1 MKKTAN
7 VNGKSSARANGATGQ
22 AQPTVASVTTTQNG
36 RRTWTYPAD
45 EVAKLYAPPESL
57 HPADKL
63 RALLR
68 ERFANR
74 KSNPEKSFLHTAG
87 AYDALTASML
97 VRVGFDAIYASG
109 WQLAVAHNMY
119 PDIGIYPSHAMV
131 DLVRELIR
139 GIEGTRDT
147 HFYDTGGQV
156 LNVPPIFAD
165 IEAGFG
171 GPTQAFT
178 LTRELIRA
186 GAAGVHLEDQD
197 PAERTCGHI
206 ISHHG
211 SKRSK
216 VLVPTHKWIEK
227 LISVKAAAQATGVPV
242 VVIAR
247 TDAVDGQAPDGP
259 EGSVQQAVD
268 RALEAASLGVD
279 VIWAEFNDTELDGPR
294 AFAEGVHK
302 HYPDQMLGFNL
313 SPSLLW
319 GKAKQEGSLI
329 TNAQLGSLGY
339 ALQFSTL
346 LAFRSAGM
354 ALEQYFRGFREKGLE
369 ALADL
374 QINET
379 TSLKPEPLTRMHQ
392 QFAGTN
398 RWLTMEKTAKS
409 R

>member
-1 MKKTAN
+1 MKNPTNGK
-7 VNGKSSARANGATGQ
+7 VNGNGGT
-22 AQPTVASVTTTQNG
+22 PVSTVDAG
-36 RRTWTYPAD
+36 RRTWRYPS
-45 EVAKLYAPPESL
+45 EQVSKLYAPAETT

-63 RALLR
+63 RRVLKG
-68 ERFANR
+68 RFAAR
-74 KSNPEKSFLHTAG
+74 ATDASASFLHTAG

-97 VRVGFDAIYASG
+97 TRLGFEAVYASG

-131 DLVRELIR
+131 DLVRELNR

-147 HFYDTGGQV
+147 HFYDTGGEV

-206 ISHHG
+206 VSHHG
-211 SKRSK
+211 AKRSK

-242 VVIAR
+242 VIIAR
-247 TDAVDGQAPDGP
+247 TDAVDGQVPDGP
-259 EGSVQQAVD
+259 EGSVEQAVD

-279 VIWAEFNDTELDGPR
+279 VIWAEFNDTELDGPA
-294 AFAEGVHK
+294 AFAEGVHA
-302 HYPDQMLGFNL
+302 HYPEQMLGFNL
-313 SPSLLW
+313 SPSLSW
-319 GKAKQEGSLI
+319 GKAKQDRTLI
-329 TNAQLGSLGY
+329 SNADLGRLGY

-354 ALEQYFRGFREKGLE
+354 ALEQYFRAFRRDGLD

-379 TSLKPEPLTRMHQ
+379 LAEKPEPLTRMHQ
-392 QFAGTN
+392 KFAGTN
-398 RWLTMEKTAKS
+398 RWLTMEKTAKEG
-409 R
+409 

>member
-1 MKKTAN
+1 MALHKANSNGTMQGDGCQAVSKTHD
-7 VNGKSSARANGATGQ
+7 
-22 AQPTVASVTTTQNG
+22 G
-36 RRTWTYPAD
+36 RRAWTYPAS
-45 EVAKLYAPPESL
+45 EVAKLYAPPETVP
-57 HPADKL
+57 PADKL

-68 ERFANR
+68 ERFDRRDRDPAN
-74 KSNPEKSFLHTAG
+74 SFVHTAG
-87 AYDALTASML
+87 AYDAFTASML
-97 VRVGFDAIYASG
+97 VRLGFEAVYASG
-109 WQLAVAHNMY
+109 WQLAVAHHMY

-131 DLVRELIR
+131 ELVRELIR

-147 HFYDTGGQV
+147 HFYDSGGEV

-171 GPTQAFT
+171 GSTQAFT

-206 ISHHG
+206 VSHHG
-211 SKRSK
+211 AKRSK
-216 VLVPTHKWIEK
+216 VLVPTSKWIEK

-247 TDAVDGQAPDGP
+247 TDAVDGQEPGGP
-259 EGSVQQAVD
+259 EGSVEQGVQ

-279 VIWAEFNDTELDGPR
+279 VVWAEFNDTELDGPR

-302 HYPDQMLGFNL
+302 HYPEQILGFNL
-313 SPSLLW
+313 SPSLHW
-319 GKAKQEGSLI
+319 GKAKQEGKLV
-329 TNAQLGSLGY
+329 TNARLGELGY

-354 ALEQYFRGFREKGLE
+354 ALEQYLRAFRQEGLE

-379 TSLKPEPLTRMHQ
+379 AAAKPEPMTRMHQ
-392 QFAGTN
+392 KFAGTN
-398 RWLTMEKTAKS
+398 RWLTMEKTAKG
-409 R
+409 

>member
-1 MKKTAN
+1 MRAK
-7 VNGKSSARANGATGQ
+7 NGSKNAKAAAPT
-22 AQPTVASVTTTQNG
+22 TVAGSVACQTVSSNG
-36 RRTWTYPAD
+36 RKSWRYP
-45 EVAKLYAPPESL
+45 EEQVRKLYAPPESV
-57 HPADKL
+57 PGAGKL
-63 RALLR
+63 RTLLK
-68 ERFANR
+68 EHFAQR
-74 KSNPEKSFLHTAG
+74 QSAPEKSYLHTAG
-87 AYDALTASML
+87 AYDALTASIL
-97 VRVGFDAIYASG
+97 TRLGFEAIYASG

-131 DLVRELIR
+131 ELVRELNR

-147 HFYDTGGQV
+147 HFYDTGGEI

-211 SKRSK
+211 AKRSK

-227 LISVKAAAQATGVPV
+227 LISVKAAAQATNVPIV
-242 VVIAR
+242 IIAR
-247 TDAVDGQAPDGP
+247 TDAVDGSVPGGP
-259 EGSVQQAVD
+259 EGSVEQAIE

-279 VIWAEFNDTELDGPR
+279 VIWAEFNDTKPDGPQ

-302 HYPDQMLGFNL
+302 YYPEQMLGFNL
-313 SPSLLW
+313 SPSLHW
-319 GKAKQEGSLI
+319 GQAKKEGALL
-329 TNAQLGSLGY
+329 TNAQLGQMGY

-354 ALEQYFRGFREKGLE
+354 ALEQYFRSFKTQGLE

-374 QINET
+374 QIAET
-379 TSLKPEPLTRMHQ
+379 SAAQAEPLTRMHQ
-392 QFAGTN
+392 KFAGTN
-398 RWLTMEKTAKS
+398 RWLTMEKTAKQGE
-409 R
+409 